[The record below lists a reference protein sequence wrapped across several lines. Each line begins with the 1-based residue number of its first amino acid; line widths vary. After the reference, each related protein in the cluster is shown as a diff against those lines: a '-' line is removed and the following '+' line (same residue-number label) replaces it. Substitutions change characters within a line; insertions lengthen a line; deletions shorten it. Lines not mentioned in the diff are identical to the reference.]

1 MKVTLDFGDNEE
13 RDARAA
19 VRWRDYWLCLARLR
33 EELRSR
39 RKHGAS
45 ESKTWEDAEALFL
58 SLLGEYD
65 ITLAELQ

>member
-1 MKVTLDFGDNEE
+1 MKVTLDFNDDEE

-39 RKHGAS
+39 RKHSDS
-45 ESKTWEDAEALFL
+45 ESKTWEDAETLFL
-58 SLLGEYD
+58 GVLGDYD
-65 ITLAELQ
+65 ITLGELE